1 MLSSE
6 NKVREMGNMPN
17 ESKLVEKRWSKEEE
31 LKITED
37 WLKTEPYKF
46 DKDSKKP
53 LYSIDTPPPYVN
65 APIHIG
71 HATVYTMQDMIAR
84 YRRMKGYNVLNPLGL
99 DRNGLPIEVAAEK
112 KYNVKMT
119 DLTREKAVEYCE
131 KVLEESSATSINSFA
146 KLGIS
151 FNSYVV
157 GDKIGDAYNTDS
169 DLYRTLTQDTFIDLW
184 KKGLIYED
192 ERINNWDPILQT
204 TIADSEIEYKDV
216 ESDFADIVFKCKE
229 TGEELI
235 IGTTRPELVCSLGMV
250 IFNPEDDRYKHLEG
264 KTAVSPIYE
273 REVPIKSHPIAKIDK
288 GTGLVMMCS
297 AGDLSDIQFFREQRI
312 KPIIS
317 INMDGTM
324 NENAG
329 PLQGL
334 HVKAAR
340 KKMLELLEEKG
351 LFKGKKKVLHRVPIS
366 DRSGAEIEFISMKE
380 YYLKQLDVLEELRTI
395 SENVEFFAP
404 HSRKILEDWMNSVS
418 IDWPISRR
426 RYYGTEIPVW
436 HCDKCGYAHIPEKGK
451 YNKPWKEPCPIEVC
465 PKCGSKEWTGETK
478 IFDTWFDSATSP
490 LHILGYRTDQKF
502 FENVANKTCSLR
514 PQGKEIVRTWLYYTL
529 LKEYLLLGK
538 PIFKHVWIHN
548 HVVDEKGYKMSK
560 RTGNIIDPL
569 EIMEK
574 YGTEPFRLWAV
585 TEGNIIYDDLR
596 CSFDRIDGAGKTI
609 TKLWNVARFVSSFES
624 TSDKYELREVD
635 KWILKELNELIKLSD
650 ENYEKYDFHVPA
662 THIKHFLWETFAS
675 HYLELAKKRVYD
687 VTGQFTEE
695 EKNGAVQTLNYVL
708 GTLLELWAP
717 VIPIIT
723 HKIYK
728 DLYNKD
734 VHNQEFPKFD
744 NVESSLTKEDIE
756 NVNGF
761 VWKYK
766 KDNNLSL
773 KDAIETLTMPEK
785 YKPIEKDLKIMH
797 EVKSIQYGSELKV
810 N

>member
-1 MLSSE
+1 MSDE
-6 NKVREMGNMPN
+6 QKEQKFN
-17 ESKLVEKRWSKEEE
+17 EPKLTEKRWSKEEE
-31 LKITED
+31 LKITEE

-46 DKDSKKP
+46 DKNSKKE

-65 APIHIG
+65 VPIHIG
-71 HATVYTMQDMIAR
+71 HATVYSMQDMIAR

-119 DLTREKAVEYCE
+119 DLSREKAVEYCE
-131 KVLEESSATSINSFA
+131 KVLEESSLASVNSFA

-151 FNSYVV
+151 FNSFKV
-157 GDKIGDAYNTDS
+157 GNEIGDAYCTDS
-169 DLYRTLTQDTFIDLW
+169 ELYRTLTQDTFIDLW
-184 KKGLIYED
+184 HKGLIYED
-192 ERINNWDPILQT
+192 ERINNWDPQLQT

-229 TGEELI
+229 TGEDLI

-250 IFNPEDDRYKHLEG
+250 IFNPEDDRYKHLDG
-264 KTAVSPIYE
+264 KTAISPIYN
-273 REVPIKSHPIAKIDK
+273 REVPIKSHTIAKIDK

-297 AGDLSDIQFFREQRI
+297 AGDLSDIQFFREQKI

-317 INMDGTM
+317 INMNGTM

-329 PLQGL
+329 PLNGL

-351 LFKGKKKVLHRVPIS
+351 LFKGKKKVLHRIPIS
-366 DRSGAEIEFISMKE
+366 ERSGAEIEFISMKE
-380 YYLKQLDVLEELRTI
+380 YYLKQLNVLDDLKMVADK
-395 SENVEFFAP
+395 VEFFAP
-404 HSRKILEDWMNSVS
+404 HSKKILDDWIDSVS

-436 HCDKCGYAHIPEKGK
+436 HCKKCNHVHVPEKGK
-451 YNKPWKEPCPIEVC
+451 YYQPWKDACPLEIC
-465 PKCGSKEWTGETK
+465 PKCKSNDWVGETK

-490 LHILGYRTDQKF
+490 LHILGYRTDKKF
-502 FENVANKTCSLR
+502 FENVAKKTCTLR

-538 PIFKHVWIHN
+538 PIFKHAWIHN

-560 RTGNIIDPL
+560 SKGNGIDPL
-569 EIMEK
+569 VIMDK
-574 YGTEPFRLWAV
+574 YGTEPFRLWCV

-596 CSFDRIDGAGKTI
+596 CSFERIEGAGKTI
-609 TKLWNVARFVSSFES
+609 TKLWNAARFISSFEAS
-624 TSDKYELREVD
+624 SKKYTLREID
-635 KWILKELNELIKLSD
+635 KWIIKETNELIKLAD
-650 ENYEKYDFHVPA
+650 ESYEKYDFHVPA
-662 THIKHFLWETFAS
+662 LKIKNFLWETLSS

-687 VTGQFTEE
+687 VQGLFNDE
-695 EKNGAVQTLNYVL
+695 EKNGAVYALNYAL
-708 GTLLELWAP
+708 SNLLRLWSP
-717 VIPIIT
+717 VIPLIT

-728 DLYNKD
+728 DLYKLEIHSLMYP
-734 VHNQEFPKFD
+734 VTE
-744 NVESSLTKEDIE
+744 NVNCDLTREDIE
-756 NVNGF
+756 EVNGLI
-761 VWKYK
+761 WKYK

-773 KDAIETLTMPEK
+773 KDSLEKVILTEK
-785 YKPIEKDLKIMH
+785 YKSIEKDLKIMH
-797 EVKSIQYGSELKV
+797 EIKTIEYGNELKI
-810 N
+810 